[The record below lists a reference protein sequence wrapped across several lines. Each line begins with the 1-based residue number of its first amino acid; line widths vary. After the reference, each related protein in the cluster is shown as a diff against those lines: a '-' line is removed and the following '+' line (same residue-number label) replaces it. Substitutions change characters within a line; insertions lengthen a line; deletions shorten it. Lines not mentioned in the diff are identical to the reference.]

1 MQNDA
6 NNETEV
12 STTGETPV
20 VETNKQDQPAEAQA
34 PVASTDNPASTA
46 TASGVE
52 AAAQTPA
59 ETAAQPSAET
69 PAPAE
74 RTEPRRVAKP
84 AAPPHEAAEEKSGE
98 IDFGAILEQFEQEQT
113 VYHAGDLVEGKV
125 VGVSERGALIDFGY
139 KSEGIIAAEE
149 IAAGDE
155 PLNVGDTVEVVIK
168 SIHAGD
174 APPQLSRTDAKS
186 RKIWNDLE
194 DAYKNDAAVIGKI
207 VDKTKGGL
215 KVDIN
220 GIEAFLPGSQIDS
233 RPIRSLDSY
242 VGQDIEAK
250 IIKFSRRRNNIVL
263 SRKVITDVAINEQKA
278 ETLNKIDVGYVVEGT
293 IKNLTEYGAFVDIG
307 GIDGLLH
314 VTDMSW
320 GRLQNPADSF
330 KVGEHLQVKVLKLDR
345 EKEKVS
351 LGYKQLQPDPWSTV
365 VEVYPVDSRVK
376 GKVSSV
382 TEYGIF
388 VELEPGVEGLVHV
401 SEISWSK
408 RGANPKRQFH
418 KGEEVEVQVLGVDT
432 QEKRISLGMKQLQ
445 ENPWDTVAIRYPVG
459 TKIHGK
465 VRNLTDFGAFV
476 ELEEG
481 IDGLVH
487 VSDITWAKKLKHPKE
502 LLKKDQEVDAI
513 VTNID
518 PRGQRL
524 SLSMKDLTPS
534 AWEGFVATHRPGDIV
549 RGKVTRFT
557 SFGAFVELGEGL
569 EGLCHI
575 SELADE
581 RVEKPEDVVQLGQE
595 LDFKILRIENDDQ
608 KIGLSARAVGK
619 ADEPIV
625 DTRQFSSEAK
635 GGMASLGELANLM
648 KGGTEEEPKAELSKE
663 EKEAAKREKKE
674 KARREYEET
683 AAREAAAAESAEV
696 EPEPAADEDA
706 ATSEES
712 AGDAA
717 GETAADPVTAE
728 AAAPEVATE
737 TAEEAVA
744 NDPETVSAEAQTEA
758 ASEAEVT
765 ETSEGPTPPV
775 ESTDEVKEESE
786 QQSA

>member
-1 MQNDA
+1 MQNEVNKD
-6 NNETEV
+6 TEE
-12 STTGETPV
+12 STTGEAPV
-20 VETNKQDQPAEAQA
+20 TETNKQEQPAEAQA
-34 PVASTDNPASTA
+34 PVNTSEAATDISNAPTADPPAAAPEA
-46 TASGVE
+46 TA
-52 AAAQTPA
+52 
-59 ETAAQPSAET
+59 
-69 PAPAE
+69 E
-74 RTEPRRVAKP
+74 RSEPRRVAKP
-84 AAPPHEAAEEKSGE
+84 PAPVEEEKSGE
-98 IDFGAILEQFEQEQT
+98 IDFGKILEQFEQEQT
-113 VYHAGDLVEGKV
+113 VYHAGDLVEGRV

-139 KSEGIIAAEE
+139 KSEGIIPAEE
-149 IAAGDE
+149 NIEGE
-155 PLNVGDTVEVVIK
+155 PALNVGDTVEVVIK

-174 APPQLSRTDAKS
+174 APPQLSRTDAKT

-194 DAYKNDAAVIGKI
+194 EAYRNDVPVVGKI

-233 RPIRSLDSY
+233 RPIRGLDSY
-242 VGQDIEAK
+242 VGHDIEAK

-263 SRKVITDVAINEQKA
+263 SRKVITDVVMNEQKTA
-278 ETLNKIDVGYVVEGT
+278 TLNKIDIGYVVEGT

-320 GRLQNPADSF
+320 GRLQNPSDSF
-330 KVGEHLQVKVLKLDR
+330 KVGEHIQVKVLKLDR
-345 EKEKVS
+345 DKEKVS
-351 LGYKQLQPDPWSTV
+351 LGYKQLLPDPWSTV

-408 RGANPKRQFH
+408 RGANPKRQFK
-418 KGEEVEVQVLGVDT
+418 KGDEVEVQVLGVDT
-432 QEKRISLGMKQLQ
+432 HEKRISLGMKQLQ
-445 ENPWDTVAIRYPVG
+445 DNPWDTVALRYPVG

-534 AWEGFVATHRPGDIV
+534 AWEGFVATHRPGDVV

-557 SFGAFVELGEGL
+557 SFGVFVELGEGL

-575 SELADE
+575 SELSDE

-619 ADEPIV
+619 ADEPVV
-625 DTRQFSSEAK
+625 DARQFSSEAK

-648 KGGTEEEPKAELSKE
+648 KGGQEEEAKPELSKE

-674 KARREYEET
+674 RARREYEESM
-683 AAREAAAAESAEV
+683 AREAAATEAASAQSEADAAVSLESDAADAAPAES
-696 EPEPAADEDA
+696 
-706 ATSEES
+706 
-712 AGDAA
+712 G
-717 GETAADPVTAE
+717 E
-728 AAAPEVATE
+728 AAATE
-737 TAEEAVA
+737 TAESVEPAEAETSTEATAAVEEKTETQAEAEA
-744 NDPETVSAEAQTEA
+744 NDPETASAEAQTEA
-758 ASEAEVT
+758 ESEAQSST
-765 ETSEGPTPPV
+765 TAEGPTPPV
-775 ESTDEVKEESE
+775 DSAEDVKEESE